1 MIDMGRFRA
10 TCVTT
15 ALAAAILVFDF
26 FTDINLFHA
35 ASQLFERIARNHVY
49 AVVTAVLLILV
60 GLCID
65 VFVAGQK
72 EKWETEIQAQR
83 LRVLKAAMRTVQE
96 IVNNA
101 FNELQLFRLDAEGL
115 LPQESLNLFDG
126 VTQGTAAKLRV
137 LADLESTP
145 ETITPFG
152 PIIDCELNSVGR
164 GDPL

>member
-1 MIDMGRFRA
+1 MRRFLL
-10 TCVTT
+10 TYVTI
-15 ALAAAILVFDF
+15 ALAGAILVSDF
-26 FTDINLFHA
+26 FAGINLFQA
-35 ASQLFERIARNHVY
+35 ATHLFERIARNHVY
-49 AVVTAVLLILV
+49 VLVTAVLLIFV

-65 VFVAGQK
+65 LFVAGQK
-72 EKWETEIQAQR
+72 AKRETEIQAQR
-83 LRVLKAAMRTVQE
+83 LKVLKAAMRTVQE

>member
-1 MIDMGRFRA
+1 
-10 TCVTT
+10 VS
-15 ALAAAILVFDF
+15 DF
-26 FTDINLFHA
+26 LTGINLFHA
-35 ASQLFERIARNHVY
+35 ASQLFERISRNHVY
-49 AVVTAVLLILV
+49 AVVTAVLIILV

-72 EKWETEIQAQR
+72 EKRETEIQAQR
-83 LRVLKAAMRTVQE
+83 LSILKATMRTVQE

-115 LPQESLNLFDG
+115 LPKESLKLFDG
-126 VTQGTAAKLRV
+126 VIQGTAAKLKV

-152 PIIDCELNSVGR
+152 PSIDCEPSSAGKD
-164 GDPL
+164 DPL